1 MKTLAVEAD
10 IAPDG
15 TLHLAV
21 PSGLPPG
28 KVEVVLV
35 IQPKQQ
41 NGASLLQERSPTY
54 YDATQ
59 RVKDNGSIQFAH
71 EDKPFDPSSLME
83 RERLTRIKQLLDLAL
98 IDVEW
103 AEIEEGR
110 QDRDFGD

>member
-1 MKTLAVEAD
+1 MKTLTVEAD
-10 IAPDG
+10 VSADG
-15 TLHLAV
+15 MLHLAV

-28 KVEVVLV
+28 RVEVVLV

-41 NGASLLQERSPTY
+41 NGASLLQEQTPV
-54 YDATQ
+54 YDNATQ
-59 RVKDNGSIQFAH
+59 PVKENGSIQFAH
-71 EDKPFDPSSLME
+71 EDKPFDPSSLTE
-83 RERLTRIKQLLDLAL
+83 RERLIRIKQLLDLAL